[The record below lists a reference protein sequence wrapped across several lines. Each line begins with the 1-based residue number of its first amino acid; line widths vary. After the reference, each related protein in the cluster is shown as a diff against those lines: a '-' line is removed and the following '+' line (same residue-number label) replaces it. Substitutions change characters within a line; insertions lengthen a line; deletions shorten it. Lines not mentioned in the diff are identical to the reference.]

1 MSQDSFKIV
10 EDYANN
16 KGLSVSAYINSIVD
30 SYTGWFI
37 PLSSNEKVSIP
48 KKALFSL
55 FSYASKA
62 SLDDFVKEWAIELK
76 HGVHLLYGELN
87 LQTSLYAIP
96 KISKYFMGVDAR
108 IINTA
113 KRSTKD
119 IGDDDD
125 NNNKKGQ
132 SLIVD
137 NNYKYVNSSSSTFW
151 IVIRHNLG
159 ENYSYFWNKMFLELF
174 AFLQSSV
181 DVVTEY
187 DETTISIRLKE
198 K

>member
-1 MSQDSFKIV
+1 MTTITTIR
-10 EDYANN
+10 
-16 KGLSVSAYINSIVD
+16 KGRD
-30 SYTGWFI
+30 
-37 PLSSNEKVSIP
+37 
-48 KKALFSL
+48 
-55 FSYASKA
+55 
-62 SLDDFVKEWAIELK
+62 
-76 HGVHLLYGELN
+76 
-87 LQTSLYAIP
+87 
-96 KISKYFMGVDAR
+96 
-108 IINTA
+108 
-113 KRSTKD
+113 
-119 IGDDDD
+119 
-125 NNNKKGQ
+125 
-132 SLIVD
+132 LIVD